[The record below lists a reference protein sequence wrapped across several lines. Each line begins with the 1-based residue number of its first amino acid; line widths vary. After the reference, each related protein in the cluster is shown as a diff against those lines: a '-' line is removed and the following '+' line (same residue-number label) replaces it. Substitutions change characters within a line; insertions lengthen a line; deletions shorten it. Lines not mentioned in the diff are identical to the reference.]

1 MIFLLDNYI
10 KVVNKMNFNRNDEN
24 YIYEVIGRKVKKY
37 RKKKGLT
44 KKTTC

>member
-24 YIYEVIGRKVKKY
+24 YIYEVIGRNVRKY

-44 KKTTC
+44 KKITC